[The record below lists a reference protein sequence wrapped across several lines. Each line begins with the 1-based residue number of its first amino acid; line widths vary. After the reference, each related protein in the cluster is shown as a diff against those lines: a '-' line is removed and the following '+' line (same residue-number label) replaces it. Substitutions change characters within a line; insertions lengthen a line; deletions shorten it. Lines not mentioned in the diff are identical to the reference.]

1 MKQTFTFLAVAI
13 SFLAF
18 GQTTASFESFNLPVD
33 SFLNGSDQ
41 SGGFADGN
49 VFLPNEYVADP
60 MFPYWSGWALSA
72 TTDVTTPGFDN
83 EFSAITGEGFNGSS
97 TYATSFI
104 FGESRIKLEGA
115 AAGGTVEGMYVTNST
130 YAYLSLQ
137 DGDFIA
143 KKFGG
148 PTGDDPDYFL
158 LTIRASLD
166 GEIGADSVN
175 FYLADYRD
183 ADNSNDYIVDEWTY
197 VDLTSL
203 GNADELVFSLSSTDI
218 GQFGMNTPAYFCVD
232 EITTTDNGVT
242 STSKVNPNLDIKIFP
257 NPASEFAQIEW
268 NYDAAP
274 AQLFDINGKSIK
286 SKILKR
292 GMNHLSVND
301 VPKGVYF
308 LQVNH
313 ESGLST
319 KKLIIE

>member
-1 MKQTFTFLAVAI
+1 MKQTFTLLAVAI

-60 MFPYWSGWALSA
+60 MFPYWSGWSLSA
-72 TTDVTTPGFDN
+72 TTDNTTPGFDN
-83 EFSAITGEGFNGSS
+83 EFSAITGQGFDGST
-97 TYATSFI
+97 TYATSYI

-158 LTIRASLD
+158 LTIKASLD
-166 GEIGADSVN
+166 GELSADSVN

-183 ADNSNDYIVDEWTY
+183 ADNSNDYIVDEWSY
-197 VDLTSL
+197 VDLSSL

-218 GQFGMNTPAYFCVD
+218 GQFGMNTPAYFCMD
-232 EITTTDNGVT
+232 EITTTDNGVS
-242 STSKVNPNLDIKIFP
+242 STSKVNTNLDIKVFP
-257 NPASEFAQIEW
+257 NPTSDFAQIEW
-268 NYDAAP
+268 NHEAAP
-274 AQLFDINGKSIK
+274 AQLFDINGKSIQ
-286 SKILKR
+286 SKMLKR

-301 VPKGVYF
+301 VPAGVYF

-313 ESGLST
+313 ENGLAT

>member
-1 MKQTFTFLAVAI
+1 MKQTLTILAVAI

-83 EFSAITGEGFNGSS
+83 EFSAITGQGFDGST
-97 TYATSFI
+97 TYATSYI

-130 YAYLSLQ
+130 YAYLSLK

-158 LTIRASLD
+158 LTIKASLD
-166 GEIGADSVN
+166 GAISADSVN

-183 ADNSNDYIVDEWTY
+183 ADNSKDYIVDKWTY
-197 VDLTSL
+197 LDLTSL

-218 GQFGMNTPAYFCVD
+218 GQFGMNTPAYFCMD

-257 NPASEFAQIEW
+257 NPTSDVAQIEW

-274 AQLFDINGKSIK
+274 AQLFDINGKPIK
-286 SKILKR
+286 SKMLTK
-292 GMNHLSVND
+292 GLNHLSVND
-301 VPKGVYF
+301 VPAGVYF

-313 ESGLST
+313 ESGLVT
-319 KKLIIE
+319 RKLILE